1 MAKLELCGAKV
12 LAYAREQPAQ
22 PVLLEHRVGKGAVY
36 LLANWEYPGMRLD
49 AFITDILRTLAESQ
63 QAEIAVVGR
72 EVFYALYDDTTP
84 SGAAFSLAYLVNHD
98 IYGQPAYP
106 ILQVRGAKLPVR
118 VGRELR
124 LAWILDDLVIAP
136 DDRFVKIIDAR
147 KEAGVWEL
155 TLEAMPPVAGAPE
168 DAERS
173 IQVEATAG
181 CITRIELDGRP
192 LALES
197 RIEGDQVVRC
207 RLAQRHTF
215 QVSLS

>member
-1 MAKLELCGAKV
+1 M
-12 LAYAREQPAQ
+12 
-22 PVLLEHRVGKGAVY
+22 
-36 LLANWEYPGMRLD
+36 
-49 AFITDILRTLAESQ
+49 
-63 QAEIAVVGR
+63 
-72 EVFYALYDDTTP
+72 
-84 SGAAFSLAYLVNHD
+84 
-98 IYGQPAYP
+98 
-106 ILQVRGAKLPVR
+106 
-118 VGRELR
+118 
-124 LAWILDDLVIAP
+124 IAP

-147 KEAGVWEL
+147 KEAGVWKV
-155 TLEAMPPVAGAPE
+155 TLEATPPVAGAPE

-207 RLAQRHTF
+207 RLARQHTF